1 MTDLL
6 NAPIPGQ
13 SLTDE
18 PKNYPWERPPEIT
31 DPREA
36 IKFHVDGLTEPKA
49 IDNIIELLQIGMP
62 VATLAKTALTTAQM
76 EGIHTVD
83 VSLIIKD
90 VIQEEIASI
99 AEEAGIDY
107 LMGDEPDETELKEK
121 EEQQILALI
130 RKRLK
135 SVEPGSEEDDSGVE
149 FMRQSADMLVAPD
162 DKVEEPMDSEAP
174 VDMTQDVMIQE
185 DEEIPMMDA
194 PEEEEEAPRGL
205 MARG

>member
-18 PKNYPWERPPEIT
+18 PKNYPWERPAEIT

-36 IKFHVDGLTEPKA
+36 IKFHIDGLTEPKA

-83 VSLIIKD
+83 VSLIIRD
-90 VIQEEIASI
+90 VIQEEIVSI
-99 AEEAGIDY
+99 AEEAGIEY

-135 SVEPGSEEDDSGVE
+135 SIEPGSEEDDSGVE
-149 FMRQSADMLVAPD
+149 LMRQSADMLEAPD
-162 DKVEEPMDSEAP
+162 DMGESMDSEAP
-174 VDMTQDVMIQE
+174 VDMAQDVMIQE
-185 DEEIPMMDA
+185 DEEMPMMDA
-194 PEEEEEAPRGL
+194 LEEEEAPRGL

>member
-18 PKNYPWERPPEIT
+18 PKNYPWERPAEIT

-83 VSLIIKD
+83 VSLIIRD
-90 VIQEEIASI
+90 VIQEEIVSI

-121 EEQQILALI
+121 EEQQVLALI

-135 SVEPGSEEDDSGVE
+135 SVKPGSEEDDSGVE
-149 FMRQSADMLVAPD
+149 LMRQSADMLEAPD
-162 DKVEEPMDSEAP
+162 DMGESMDSEAP
-174 VDMTQDVMIQE
+174 VDMAPDVLLQD
-185 DEEIPMMDA
+185 DEEMPMMDA
-194 PEEEEEAPRGL
+194 LEEEEAPRGL